1 MRAGIPVLVALAL
14 LAGCGDGE
22 PAAPAAGSTLRG
34 TLVDPDGDGFLER
47 GPAMPLAERRDLG
60 GGRPG
65 REIARF
71 GQISDAHVRDEESP
85 ARVPFL
91 DRLGTPFEPAFRPQE
106 AETAQVLD
114 AAVRALDAER
124 PQAVAVTGDLADNAQ
139 ANELDLAI
147 SVLDGGRADP
157 SSGARRYEGVQQGD
171 NPDPYYYR
179 PDNDA
184 PRHPG
189 LTGAAQRPF
198 TATGLDAPW
207 YPALGNHDALVQG
220 EVPSTPAIEAL
231 ATGSRMLT
239 DLDRDVRPPA
249 DEASAPAAVAA
260 LLADPSGLPG
270 RTREITPDPRRRTL
284 RPEQAVARLRAAVPS
299 ARTVAGRL
307 DYTFDIGPRV
317 RAIVLDTVRREG
329 GSRGEVLPRQVGWLQ
344 RRLTEAGD
352 RRVVVFSHNPLDS
365 SDGGGRRARG
375 PGRRRPRRRG
385 DLRPP
390 PPQRD
395 RGRPARL
402 LAHQHGVAGRLP
414 AAVADVLPARGRG
427 RGRRA
432 RHLDGR
438 PRRARRGRAGA
449 RAGLPRRPGRPPA
462 GLRRAPRRPQRALV
476 HPLSGYGPPMPSR
489 ILGAFFL
496 VAGALHFIKPRPYE
510 SMMPEALPAHRELVY
525 LSGLAE
531 MAGGAGVLVGPHAA
545 RGGLVADRDDA
556 GRLPGQRH
564 HGRRSRALPEHPG
577 AAAVGPTAPPGSD
590 RLLDLARHFGRQTAM
605 MSRIEMMPAS
615 SPPSTTTR

>member
-1 MRAGIPVLVALAL
+1 MRAGIPILAALAL

-22 PAAPAAGSTLRG
+22 SAVPAAGSTLRA

-47 GPAMPLAERRDLG
+47 GPAMPLAERRDLGG

-85 ARVPFL
+85 ARVPVL

-114 AAVRALDAER
+114 AAVRALDEEH

-220 EVPSTPAIEAL
+220 EVPSTPAIESL

-260 LLADPSGLPG
+260 LLADPAGLPG
-270 RTREITPDPRRRTL
+270 RTREVTPDPRRRTL

-299 ARTVAGRL
+299 ARTVGGRL

-344 RRLTEAGD
+344 RRLTEAGE
-352 RRVVVFSHNPLDS
+352 RRVVVFSHNPLDG
-365 SDGGGRRARG
+365 SDGGVAALAVLGADARVVAAISGHRHRNEIEPDPGGFWRVSTASLADFPQQTRMFCLREVAGGGLALDTWMVDHDGR
-375 PGRRRPRRRG
+375 
-385 DLRPP
+385 
-390 PPQRD
+390 
-395 RGRPARL
+395 
-402 LAHQHGVAGRLP
+402 GVAGT
-414 AAVADVLPARGRG
+414 AREL
-427 RGRRA
+427 A
-432 RHLDGR
+432 YLDAQGGR
-438 PRRARRGRAGA
+438 PQNFAG
-449 RAGLPRRPGRPPA
+449 PR
-462 GLRRAPRRPQRALV
+462 
-476 HPLSGYGPPMPSR
+476 
-489 ILGAFFL
+489 
-496 VAGALHFIKPRPYE
+496 
-510 SMMPEALPAHRELVY
+510 
-525 LSGLAE
+525 
-531 MAGGAGVLVGPHAA
+531 
-545 RGGLVADRDDA
+545 ADRNA
-556 GRLPGQRH
+556 RLYLR
-564 HGRRSRALPEHPG
+564 
-577 AAAVGPTAPPGSD
+577 
-590 RLLDLARHFGRQTAM
+590 
-605 MSRIEMMPAS
+605 
-615 SPPSTTTR
+615 